1 MNRAEIKRRILD
13 GINDTPDDPVFF
25 TDAQL
30 NALIDEA
37 IEFVVAETR
46 AIRRTGFLALR
57 ASTTFY
63 PLRGMASDL
72 MLAYRV
78 WNHANSNRLSVTSME
93 ELDQFQQ
100 RWIETSGDAESW
112 FGVSW
117 DIIGIYP
124 RPTTDGGVLRI
135 DYFAWPAALDSDST
149 TPETS
154 PEDAIVS
161 YGIYLG
167 LLKQWDTER
176 AAIAFKKLQSHELFE
191 KSKSGILR
199 VGHRS
204 FGRQNLDLPTGS
216 YTNE

>member
-25 TDAQL
+25 TDSQL
-30 NALIDEA
+30 NDLIDEA
-37 IEFVVAETR
+37 VEFVVAETR

-63 PLRGMASDL
+63 PLRGLASDL
-72 MLAYRV
+72 MLPYRV
-78 WNHANSNRLSVTSME
+78 WNHANSNRLAVSSME

-100 RWIETSGDAESW
+100 RWIETSGDPESW

-117 DIIGIYP
+117 DIIGVYP
-124 RPTTDGGVLRI
+124 RPTSNGGILRV
-135 DYFAWPAALDSDST
+135 DYYAWPTALDSDTT

-154 PEDAIVS
+154 PEDALVA
-161 YGIYLG
+161 YGVYLG

-176 AAIAFKKLQSHELFE
+176 AAIAFKKLQSHELFA

-199 VGHRS
+199 VGH
-204 FGRQNLDLPTGS
+204 
-216 YTNE
+216 